1 MKYAKLVFLSSHRK
15 HPKIET
21 FMVGQV
27 IAIIDEMTYEVLV
40 EVYSNKRFV
49 FKSDMNFIT
58 PFVSCETF
66 NKRYRL
72 PKPSREGIK
81 KYYSKI
87 KKSKH
92 LKRIGEEFLK

>member
-1 MKYAKLVFLSSHRK
+1 
-15 HPKIET
+15 
-21 FMVGQV
+21 MVGQV
-27 IAIIDEMTYEVLV
+27 VAIINEMIYEVLV
-40 EVYSNKRFV
+40 EVYPDKRFFF

-87 KKSKH
+87 KKSKY
-92 LKRIGEEFLK
+92 LKRIGEEFLKEFLKSRPSSSK